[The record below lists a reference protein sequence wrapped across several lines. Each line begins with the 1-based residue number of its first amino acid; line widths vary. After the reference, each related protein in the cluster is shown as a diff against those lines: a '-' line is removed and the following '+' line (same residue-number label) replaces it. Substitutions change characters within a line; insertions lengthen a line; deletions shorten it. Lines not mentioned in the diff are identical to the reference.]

1 MMCYYISSH
10 FFEILSI
17 YANSTTRMHFS
28 CTPVPKMTDR
38 DILETKRAIRDP
50 LVSKRQDFRTSEEEK
65 REREI
70 QNKFLK
76 RILSTKNLQ

>member
-38 DILETKRAIRDP
+38 DILETKRATRDP
-50 LVSKRQDFRTSEEEK
+50 LVAKRPGKKSEIRK
-65 REREI
+65 
-70 QNKFLK
+70 K
-76 RILSTKNLQ
+76 KNI